1 MYKSTDYSLFSPLSL
16 PPKMGSLRSLEWLE
30 VKGHGSGF
38 VGDEVRKA
46 KGHWYQVSIMLLFH
60 RGDMETFW
68 TGDFHHQ
75 MFILGSKIWPKVF
88 N

>member
-1 MYKSTDYSLFSPLSL
+1 M
-16 PPKMGSLRSLEWLE
+16 
-30 VKGHGSGF
+30 
-38 VGDEVRKA
+38 GDEVGKA
-46 KGHWYQVSIMLLFH
+46 KGHWYQVSITLLFQ
-60 RGDMETFW
+60 RGDMETFR